1 MPLPPLVRLLPYIV
15 FVILIATLY
24 YLFPSFAY
32 ANSPA
37 PGATYSRT
45 VNSPDR
51 GKAVC
56 TSPQYAASTPYTADF
71 IVQNKGWEY
80 KCKNDAEGG
89 IGSWQWCSQAPYE
102 PGLSSNIWKD
112 AWVEVREC
120 GATVPTGNSI
130 SLNFAVSV
138 GALPSSKLIPLT
150 PGAGKEVPAPLS
162 GVLRCKDESHP
173 ISSVGMPIRIEGLKR
188 CDYQLIMEAS
198 EHYSPLSTPQI
209 IKFSGDDGEHQ
220 DVDVVYRRK
229 VDVSK
234 LSTLPGY
241 KIELFAEGLIQP
253 RQMAMGNNVLY
264 VGSSSIPSYAHNGSI
279 ADFIY
284 ALPLDASGKP
294 TGLYVVASGL
304 EEPHGVAY
312 RDGDLFYSTTGGLY
326 RIRNVDTT
334 FNDAKPELVAT
345 FPADDH
351 LFPLPSAESGS
362 VTRVWH
368 QKHPLHFNPIDPND
382 KGLYTAVGIPCNL
395 CMIPADPRYG
405 SILRYDIETG
415 ASTIIAKGIRNSVG
429 FDWNPVSKEIWF
441 SDNNRQGIANPDEIN
456 RISAPGQH
464 FGVPYIFGKQTPGFT
479 QQEFDNPNEYVTPTL
494 VAGAIVSD
502 LSIDQIDPKRYV
514 PGAFELGSGLAP
526 VGVKFWSPRPTAD
539 GSQELL
545 IATHGASAHL
555 TPGLDVRRMAIKNG
569 KIIYQLPLINGWA
582 QNPEQLDAYCLSDHC
597 IGRPTDLLTL
607 PDNSLLISDDVAGV
621 IYRVTFDASALKK
634 TNLVFH
640 SSTTP
645 PAALADEMIS
655 GNLIDTHG
663 NSRAFNVGWGSA
675 VMTLEGLDYGSYEVR
690 LNDVNNWLPTK
701 RTATYVLSEQTP
713 NQVVDLSYKERD
725 ENMTVQVTFIA
736 PVKPVSV
743 SAANW
748 AVELVDASTTA
759 SRIIQVPWGGRV
771 TETLKYGRHEARYP
785 YFTRE
790 VPEPTVGA
798 IDINE
803 NSTDFDMAAVTYRA
817 VENLGNTVIEEKCSK
832 CHSADYFQ
840 NASMANSW
848 SNATRDSFVQWIRSM
863 KITGHC
869 DQSCGEQVA
878 DHMINTVWAP
888 YLNPAESVGTRQLR
902 LLTRSEYVNTIKD
915 VFALDINPGKLP
927 ADKTSSKFKYPG
939 EADLGIVEA
948 EDAKLFYDMA
958 ISITDQAPP
967 QRLEPFKKANA
978 KTAVIT
984 LGHQLF
990 RRPMTAPETERYTQL
1005 LNEHGTQGL
1014 ITGMLLSPY
1023 FLYRS
1028 ELGAEVAG
1036 EPGVY
1041 RLTANELATALSY
1054 AFLGTTPNQALMAKA
1069 EAGLLSTQTQIG
1081 AEIDAM
1087 MLTPRGLEQF
1097 NRFIQ
1102 YYTKTARDLQEKPGL
1117 TPALIEDMRKE
1128 QRLFVEYVIK
1138 DGNGTLDQLFNPGF
1152 TFLNQPLAEHYGI
1165 TGVSGT
1171 NMVKVAVDATRG
1183 GLLHQGVTQ
1192 VATSDYQATSL
1203 VKRGIMVR
1211 EQLFCKEFGAPVE
1224 ADPTEPAFPA
1234 RAITTRE
1241 RWDLVNGEHA
1251 SNGNCWKCHQYMND
1265 TGGSMEN
1272 YDASGRYR
1280 QQENAYNY
1288 AAFPQVLPIYAGGP
1302 FIDNTG
1308 SHKLADVNDVRDIA
1322 ALIPHNPDA
1331 QRCMADSYFRFT
1343 FGSPAQAHTAGIINA
1358 LSKGLAETGSL
1369 RDMMRTV
1376 ATSHAFL
1383 YKQSPDTR
1391 KQP

>member
-1 MPLPPLVRLLPYIV
+1 MSPHPILRLLPY
-15 FVILIATLY
+15 VIFLLFIAILY
-24 YLFPSFAY
+24 CMFPSIAY
-32 ANSPA
+32 ANSTA
-37 PGATYSRT
+37 QATPYSRT
-45 VNSPDR
+45 VNTSSR
-51 GKAVC
+51 GKAAC
-56 TSPQYAASTPYTADF
+56 TSPQYAANTPYTADV

-89 IGSWQWCSQAPYE
+89 IGSWQWCSQAAYE
-102 PGLSSNIWKD
+102 PGLSTNTWKD
-112 AWVEVREC
+112 AWVELSEC
-120 GATVPTGNSI
+120 GATTPEPKGNSL
-130 SLNFAVSV
+130 SLNFAILD
-138 GALPSSKLIPLT
+138 AARKLTPLT
-150 PGAGKEVPAPLS
+150 PGAGKDVPAPLS

-220 DVDVVYRRK
+220 DVDVVYRHK

-264 VGSSSIPSYAHNGSI
+264 VGSSSIPSYAHNGGI

-334 FNDAKPELVAT
+334 FKDAKPELVAK

-368 QKHPLHFNPIDPND
+368 QKHPLHFNPTDPND

-441 SDNNRQGIANPDEIN
+441 GDNNRQGIANPDEIN

-479 QQEFDNPNEYVTPTL
+479 QQEFNNPNEYVTPTL

-502 LSIDQIDPKRYV
+502 LSIDQIDPKNYV
-514 PGAFELGSGLAP
+514 PAAFELGSGLAP
-526 VGVKFWSPRPTAD
+526 VGVTFWSPRPATD

-545 IATHGASAHL
+545 VATHGASSHV

-582 QNPEQLDAYCLSDHC
+582 QNPEQLDAYCLSDNC

-621 IYRVTFDASALKK
+621 IYRVTYDASALKK

-655 GNLIDTHG
+655 GYLIDTHG

-690 LNDVNNWLPTK
+690 LNDVKNWLPNK

-736 PVKPVSV
+736 PAKPVSV
-743 SAANW
+743 SAASW

-759 SRIIQVPWGGRV
+759 SRIIQIPWGGRV

-798 IDINE
+798 ININE
-803 NSTDFDMAAVTYRA
+803 NSTDFDMAPVTYRA
-817 VENLGNTVIEEKCSK
+817 VENLGSTVIEEKCNS
-832 CHSADYFQ
+832 CHSANFFQ
-840 NASMANSW
+840 SANMANNW
-848 SNATRDSFVQWIRSM
+848 STATRDTFVQKIRSM
-863 KITGHC
+863 KIIGHC

-878 DHMINTVWAP
+878 DHLINTVWAP
-888 YLNPAESVGTRQLR
+888 YLNPAESVGARQLR

-915 VFALDINPGKLP
+915 IFTLDINPGKLP
-927 ADKTSSKFKYPG
+927 ADKSDSKFKYPG

-958 ISITDQAPP
+958 ISIADQAPP

-1028 ELGAEVAG
+1028 ELGAEVPG

-1069 EAGLLSTQTQIG
+1069 EAGLLSTQAQIS
-1081 AEIDAM
+1081 AEVDAM

-1117 TPALIEDMRKE
+1117 TPALIEDMKKE

-1138 DGNGTLDQLFNPGF
+1138 EGNGTLDQLFNPGF

-1165 TGVSGT
+1165 SGVSGT
-1171 NMVKVAVDATRG
+1171 NMVKVSVDATRG
-1183 GLLHQGVTQ
+1183 GLLHQGATQ

-1224 ADPTEPAFPA
+1224 ADPTEPHFPD

-1288 AAFPQVLPIYAGGP
+1288 AAFPHVLPIYAGGP

-1308 SHKLADVNDVRDIA
+1308 SHKLADIHNVRDIA

-1369 RDMMRTV
+1369 RNMMRTV

-1383 YKQSPDTR
+1383 YKQSPDVR
-1391 KQP
+1391 RQP